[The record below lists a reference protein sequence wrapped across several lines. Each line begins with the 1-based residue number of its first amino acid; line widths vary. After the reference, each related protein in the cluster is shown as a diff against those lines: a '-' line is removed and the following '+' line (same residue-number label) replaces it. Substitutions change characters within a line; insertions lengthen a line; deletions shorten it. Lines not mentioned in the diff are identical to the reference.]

1 MPMHGM
7 EGARQHYVEYNFKE
21 NVRAPLDEVEVVDG
35 KVAPKKIEYTMMEE
49 KKMIIAIVIGVSC
62 LFWII
67 AAILFVCAKGVDRRI
82 SKSKKDCV
90 EKTTATVVDV
100 EEVYKRNV
108 DTYNYTWYP
117 AYEFYVNGER
127 VVQKSVIG
135 TGKNSVQTGQQTILY
150 YNPENPHMI
159 YVPAENQTSVST
171 ILKIIGIAF
180 VICGCLV
187 GIIGFVVSKNM

>member
-1 MPMHGM
+1 
-7 EGARQHYVEYNFKE
+7 
-21 NVRAPLDEVEVVDG
+21 
-35 KVAPKKIEYTMMEE
+35 
-49 KKMIIAIVIGVSC
+49 MIIAIVIGVSC

-82 SKSKKDCV
+82 SESKKDCV

-135 TGKNSVQTGQQTILY
+135 TEKNSVQTGQQTILY

-180 VICGCLV
+180 VICGCLA
-187 GIIGFVVSKNM
+187 GIIGFVVSKNMYTYSVRYLRTDDTGSDNIMNNIYIPHLKWEPMQSQSVT

>member
-1 MPMHGM
+1 
-7 EGARQHYVEYNFKE
+7 
-21 NVRAPLDEVEVVDG
+21 
-35 KVAPKKIEYTMMEE
+35 
-49 KKMIIAIVIGVSC
+49 MIIAIVIGVSC

-82 SKSKKDCV
+82 SESKKDCV
-90 EKTTATVVDV
+90 EKTTATVVNV

-117 AYEFYVNGER
+117 VYEFYVNGER

-159 YVPAENQTSVST
+159 YVPAENQMSVST
-171 ILKIIGIAF
+171 ILKIIGIVF
-180 VICGCLV
+180 VICGCLA
-187 GIIGFVVSKNM
+187 GIIGFVVFKNM

>member
-1 MPMHGM
+1 
-7 EGARQHYVEYNFKE
+7 
-21 NVRAPLDEVEVVDG
+21 
-35 KVAPKKIEYTMMEE
+35 
-49 KKMIIAIVIGVSC
+49 MIIAIVIGVSC

-82 SKSKKDCV
+82 SESKKDCV

-135 TGKNSVQTGQQTILY
+135 TRLRLLPQCCKCHICHFCFAMPLINEVRSYRLTLHRDVRMPMHRQKY
-150 YNPENPHMI
+150 YN
-159 YVPAENQTSVST
+159 
-171 ILKIIGIAF
+171 L
-180 VICGCLV
+180 
-187 GIIGFVVSKNM
+187 

>member
-1 MPMHGM
+1 
-7 EGARQHYVEYNFKE
+7 
-21 NVRAPLDEVEVVDG
+21 
-35 KVAPKKIEYTMMEE
+35 
-49 KKMIIAIVIGVSC
+49 MIIAIVIGVSC

-82 SKSKKDCV
+82 SESKKDCV

-135 TGKNSVQTGQQTILY
+135 TGKNSVQTGQQTISIILSEPVSSVRKYLTLY
-150 YNPENPHMI
+150 VYIFLDTTKPMI
-159 YVPAENQTSVST
+159 PAKHPQITKA
-171 ILKIIGIAF
+171 IPIIFRI
-180 VICGCLV
+180 VDTDV
-187 GIIGFVVSKNM
+187 